1 MENTNIIDFNIE
13 DIYTEPCPIEL
24 LGYAKNDI
32 VEAKRL
38 AYTLPKEQLAMLS
51 KAYALL
57 DGVQEYIFNDPLV
70 A

>member
-1 MENTNIIDFNIE
+1 MNETNIAAISVE
-13 DIYTEPCPIEL
+13 ELLHEPCPIEL

-32 VEAKRL
+32 VEVKRL
-38 AYTLPKEQLAMLS
+38 VCTLPKEQLAMLS

>member
-1 MENTNIIDFNIE
+1 MTNITIVDFNAE
-13 DIYTEPCPIEL
+13 ELFPEPCPIEL

-38 AYTLPKEQLAMLS
+38 AYTLPKEQIDLLS
-51 KAYALL
+51 KAYAIL

>member
-1 MENTNIIDFNIE
+1 MKKTNFVTISVDELFP
-13 DIYTEPCPIEL
+13 EPCPIEL

-38 AYTLPKEQLAMLS
+38 AYTLPKEQIDLLS
-51 KAYALL
+51 KAYAIL

>member
-1 MENTNIIDFNIE
+1 MTNITIVDFNTE
-13 DIYTEPCPIEL
+13 ELFPEPCPIEL

-32 VEAKRL
+32 VEVKRL
-38 AYTLPKEQLAMLS
+38 AYTLPKEQLTMLS
-51 KAYALL
+51 KAYAIL

>member
-1 MENTNIIDFNIE
+1 MMKTNIVTISVEELFP
-13 DIYTEPCPIEL
+13 EPCAIEL

-32 VEAKRL
+32 VEVKRL
-38 AYTLPKEQLAMLS
+38 ACTLPKEQLAMLS

>member
-1 MENTNIIDFNIE
+1 MKKTNIVAISVEELFP
-13 DIYTEPCPIEL
+13 EPCPIEL

-32 VEAKRL
+32 VEVKRL

>member
-1 MENTNIIDFNIE
+1 MNETNIVAISVE
-13 DIYTEPCPIEL
+13 ELLHEPCPIEL

-38 AYTLPKEQLAMLS
+38 AYTLPKEQIDQLS
-51 KAYALL
+51 KAYAIL

>member
-1 MENTNIIDFNIE
+1 MNNLTIVDFNIE
-13 DIYTEPCPIEL
+13 DIYHEPCPIEL

-38 AYTLPKEQLAMLS
+38 AYTLPKEQIDLLC
-51 KAYALL
+51 KAYAIL

>member
-1 MENTNIIDFNIE
+1 MKKTNIVTISVEELFP
-13 DIYTEPCPIEL
+13 EPCPIEL

-32 VEAKRL
+32 VEVKRL
-38 AYTLPKEQLAMLS
+38 ACTLPKEQLAMLS